1 MSHAKQPTS
10 ITRAGTATDTPVVY
24 MNTQSA
30 FFARITMLADVY
42 DALCSKRCYKEP
54 WHQERIFEYIMS
66 ERAKAFDP
74 ILVDIFTK
82 HEKDIHQIRERYL
95 NTPNFHQQNFL
106 KN

>member
-1 MSHAKQPTS
+1 
-10 ITRAGTATDTPVVY
+10 